1 MMNRRTILSQ
11 IAAGRT
17 PEWLC
22 DDLTMI
28 DMSLLDCINLANC
41 AAERARLYVGSPD
54 GRFAR
59 EYESAQAW
67 TWAASQYLV
76 AL

>member
-1 MMNRRTILSQ
+1 MNHRTILSQ
-11 IAAGRT
+11 IAAGVT
-17 PEWLC
+17 AEWLC
-22 DDLTMI
+22 DDLTMV

-41 AAERARLYVGSPD
+41 AAERARQYAGSPD

-59 EYESAQAW
+59 EYESAKAW